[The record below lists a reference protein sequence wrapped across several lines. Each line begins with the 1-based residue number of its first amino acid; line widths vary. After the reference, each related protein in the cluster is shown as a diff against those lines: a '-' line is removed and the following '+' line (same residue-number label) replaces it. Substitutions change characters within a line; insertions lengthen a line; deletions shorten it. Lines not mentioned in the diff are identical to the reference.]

1 MKKLIEMS
9 KSELL
14 KALEKQFNKIDYIND
29 KFNLYK
35 ANGSLS
41 KYINLN
47 DITNAKT
54 LEVID
59 NFLDTIRDEK
69 QKENENINY
78 YDFTNDEIIEM
89 LDNKQL
95 IDFIEYLNDY
105 SYELICNIR
114 DYRSYKKELDKHEIG
129 DIWY

>member
-1 MKKLIEMS
+1 MKNTV
-9 KSELL
+9 ELKKVL
-14 KALEKQFNKIDYIND
+14 DRKINKIDYINN
-29 KFNLYK
+29 KINIYK

-41 KYINLN
+41 QLINLREISN
-47 DITNAKT
+47 NKT

-69 QKENENINY
+69 QKINEDIDY
-78 YDFTNDEIIEM
+78 YNFTNDEIIEM
-89 LDNKQL
+89 LDDKQL

-114 DYRSYKKELDKHEIG
+114 EYRNYKKELDSHEIG